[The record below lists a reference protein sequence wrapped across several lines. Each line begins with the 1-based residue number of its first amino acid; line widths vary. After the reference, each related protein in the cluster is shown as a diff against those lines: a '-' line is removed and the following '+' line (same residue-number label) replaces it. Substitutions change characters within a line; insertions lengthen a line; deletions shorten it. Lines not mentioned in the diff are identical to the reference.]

1 MVELEYER
9 KFHLKFQ
16 YTYIDVSLNNR
27 TFIFISLACSLEQT
41 ALFFRQILI
50 LEKSL
55 YSCIREKICNLLTNV
70 INWGIKDFQELM
82 TGEFVIGFSKRK
94 KHTALTIV

>member
-1 MVELEYER
+1 M
-9 KFHLKFQ
+9 HLS
-16 YTYIDVSLNNR
+16 ILS
-27 TFIFISLACSLEQT
+27 ACSLEQT

-70 INWGIKDFQELM
+70 INWGIKDFQEFM

-94 KHTALTIV
+94 KTYSTYDSLILMIIDGDTVEIVRNKK

>member
-1 MVELEYER
+1 M
-9 KFHLKFQ
+9 HLS
-16 YTYIDVSLNNR
+16 ILS
-27 TFIFISLACSLEQT
+27 ACSLEQT

-70 INWGIKDFQELM
+70 INWGIKDFQEFM
-82 TGEFVIGFSKRK
+82 TGEFVIGFLNEKTYSTYDSLILMIIDGDTVEIVRNK
-94 KHTALTIV
+94 K

>member
-1 MVELEYER
+1 MVELQYER
-9 KFHLKFQ
+9 KIHLKFQ

-50 LEKSL
+50 LEKKNV
-55 YSCIREKICNLLTNV
+55 YTFAFEKKYV
-70 INWGIKDFQELM
+70 IY
-82 TGEFVIGFSKRK
+82 
-94 KHTALTIV
+94 